1 MMVGDIKCWAQEARL
16 QKGVLESELGARF
29 ANAGGEA
36 GRRYTGV
43 DSYCYSSR
51 RAPVLHDW
59 KAILGLVLFYGLTL
73 VLIRWVILTRRRQPA
88 STVAWILAIV
98 LIPYVGG
105 LLFLFFGINRV
116 ERRKMRRRA
125 AKKSMQGKMPMLKV
139 LSLED
144 EPLKSFP
151 QQVHRMV
158 RLAARLEDTN
168 VTGDNEIEVFNDTN
182 IILRRIE
189 EAILA
194 AKHSIHLD
202 CFGQTDR
209 GLKRPTNE
217 DHFLIADLN
226 KALRIHQTSLNFDD
240 EETIFG
246 ASQGMMLLVADGMG
260 GHAAG
265 EHASRLTVES
275 LTSSILN
282 HMPWFFSRDAEGD
295 EDLRTAL
302 ERALHRCQE
311 RLQTEAKAHPSV
323 QGMGTTLTAAYVHW
337 PRTTVIH
344 AGDSRCYLLRAGKLR
359 QITRDHTLAQQ
370 IADEGEFRS
379 SNILHTRWANV
390 LWNAIGSGTDDVKP
404 EVHQFDLQLGDVLL
418 LCTDGLPKHVEP
430 QEIRDALER
439 NLDARAT
446 CQL

>member
-1 MMVGDIKCWAQEARL
+1 M
-16 QKGVLESELGARF
+16 
-29 ANAGGEA
+29 
-36 GRRYTGV
+36 
-43 DSYCYSSR
+43 
-51 RAPVLHDW
+51 
-59 KAILGLVLFYGLTL
+59 
-73 VLIRWVILTRRRQPA
+73 
-88 STVAWILAIV
+88 
-98 LIPYVGG
+98 
-105 LLFLFFGINRV
+105 
-116 ERRKMRRRA
+116 
-125 AKKSMQGKMPMLKV
+125 
-139 LSLED
+139 
-144 EPLKSFP
+144 
-151 QQVHRMV
+151 
-158 RLAARLEDTN
+158 
-168 VTGDNEIEVFNDTN
+168 
-182 IILRRIE
+182 
-189 EAILA
+189 
-194 AKHSIHLD
+194 D

-226 KALRIHQTSLNFDD
+226 KALRIHQTSLNLDD
-240 EETIFG
+240 EETLFG

-295 EDLRTAL
+295 EDLRSAL
-302 ERALHRCQE
+302 ERALYRCQE
-311 RLQTEAKAHPSV
+311 RLQNEAKAHPSV

-344 AGDSRCYLLRAGKLR
+344 AGDSRCYLLRGGKLK
-359 QITRDHTLAQQ
+359 QVTRDHTLAQQ
-370 IADEGEFRS
+370 IAEESEFRS

-390 LWNAIGSGTDDVKP
+390 LWNAIGSGSDNVKP

-430 QEIRDALER
+430 EEIRDALER

-446 CQL
+446 CQLLIAQALARGGTDNVTAVIAKFVDENPQSKRMQAMAEKSIEDVRLQDTAADIPALESVTEEMPAIAPGHGSLN

>member
-1 MMVGDIKCWAQEARL
+1 M
-16 QKGVLESELGARF
+16 
-29 ANAGGEA
+29 
-36 GRRYTGV
+36 
-43 DSYCYSSR
+43 
-51 RAPVLHDW
+51 P
-59 KAILGLVLFYGLTL
+59 
-73 VLIRWVILTRRRQPA
+73 
-88 STVAWILAIV
+88 
-98 LIPYVGG
+98 
-105 LLFLFFGINRV
+105 
-116 ERRKMRRRA
+116 
-125 AKKSMQGKMPMLKV
+125 GKM
-139 LSLED
+139 
-144 EPLKSFP
+144 
-151 QQVHRMV
+151 
-158 RLAARLEDTN
+158 
-168 VTGDNEIEVFNDTN
+168 
-182 IILRRIE
+182 
-189 EAILA
+189 
-194 AKHSIHLD
+194 D

-217 DHFLIADLN
+217 EHFLIADLN

-311 RLQTEAKAHPSV
+311 RLQSEAKAHPSV

-344 AGDSRCYLLRAGKLR
+344 AGDSRCYILRGGKLK

-379 SNILHTRWANV
+379 TNILHTRWANV
-390 LWNAIGSGTDDVKP
+390 LWNAIGSGNENVKP

-430 QEIRDALER
+430 DEIRDALER
-439 NLDARAT
+439 NLDA
-446 CQL
+446 